1 MVAVY
6 FIKTCLTVLLLLL
19 LFSVQSAAVELSG
32 KAKTVPENGLIELLG
47 KEILLHGIQII
58 SQNAKCKGS
67 NGEWSCGKHAW
78 RELKNKL
85 DSGPVYC
92 KLFSDEQYSEKNPE
106 LAKCLLKKENLSNWL
121 VIQGWALTNKE
132 TDEFLASQEIL
143 ASENNAGIW
152 RDGFVP
158 PDFWR
163 TRIINN
169 SKNCNICSI
178 RRQSFLRKNFGD

>member
-1 MVAVY
+1 MGAGY
-6 FIKTCLTVLLLLL
+6 FQKIYIPGLW
-19 LFSVQSAAVELSG
+19 LFLFFVSQSAAVELSG
-32 KAKTVPENGLIELLG
+32 NAKTIPESGFIMLQG
-47 KEILLHGIQII
+47 KELLLHGIQII
-58 SQNAKCKGS
+58 SQNATCKGS
-67 NGEWSCGKHAW
+67 NGKWSCGKHAW

-92 KLFSDEQYSEKNPE
+92 KLFSDDQNPE
-106 LAKCLLKKENLSNWL
+106 RNPEMAKCLLKKENLSNWL
-121 VIQGWALTNKE
+121 VSRGWALTNKE

-163 TRIINN
+163 ISIKNN

-178 RRQSFLRKNFGD
+178 RRQSFLRKNSGN

>member
-19 LFSVQSAAVELSG
+19 LFSFQSAALELSG

-58 SQNAKCKGS
+58 PQKATCKGS

-92 KLFSDEQYSEKNPE
+92 KLFSDEQYTESNPE
-106 LAKCLLKKENLSNWL
+106 LARCLLKKENLSNWL
-121 VIQGWALTNKE
+121 VSQGWALTNKE
-132 TDEFLASQEIL
+132 TDEFLASLESL
-143 ASENNAGIW
+143 AIENNAGIW
-152 RDGFVP
+152 RDGFNP
-158 PDFWR
+158 PDLWR
-163 TRIINN
+163 KSNKNN

-178 RRQSFLRKNFGD
+178 RRQSFLRKNFGN

>member
-1 MVAVY
+1 MVALY

-19 LFSVQSAAVELSG
+19 FFAVQSIAVEISG
-32 KAKTVPENGLIELLG
+32 KANTVPEKEFIELNG

-58 SQNAKCKGS
+58 SQNATCKGS
-67 NGEWSCGKHAW
+67 NEEWSCGKHAW

-85 DSGPVYC
+85 NSGPVYC
-92 KLFSDEQYSEKNPE
+92 KLFSDEQYPESNPE
-106 LAKCLLKKENLSNWL
+106 IAKCLLKKENLSNWL
-121 VIQGWALTNKE
+121 VSQGWALTNKE
-132 TDEFLASQEIL
+132 TDEFLARQESL

-163 TRIINN
+163 TSIKNN

-178 RRQSFLRKNFGD
+178 RRQSFLRKNSEN

>member
-1 MVAVY
+1 MLTVY

-19 LFSVQSAAVELSG
+19 FFSIQSAAVELSG
-32 KAKTVPENGLIELLG
+32 KAKTVPENGFIGLHGKELL
-47 KEILLHGIQII
+47 LNGIQII
-58 SQNAKCKGS
+58 SQNATCKGS

-85 DSGPVYC
+85 DSGTVYC
-92 KLFSDEQYSEKNPE
+92 KLFFDKQNPERNPE
-106 LAKCLLKKENLSNWL
+106 LAKCLLNKENLSNWL
-121 VIQGWALTNKE
+121 VSRGWALTNKE
-132 TDEFLASQEIL
+132 TDEFLANQESL

-158 PDFWR
+158 PNFWR
-163 TRIINN
+163 TSIKNN

-178 RRQSFLRKNFGD
+178 RRQSFLHKKSGN

>member
-1 MVAVY
+1 MVAIY
-6 FIKTCLTVLLLLL
+6 FIKTGLTVLLLLL

-58 SQNAKCKGS
+58 SLNATCKGS

-85 DSGPVYC
+85 NSGPLYC
-92 KLFSDEQYSEKNPE
+92 KLFSDEQYSERNPE

-121 VIQGWALTNKE
+121 VSQGWALTNKKKN
-132 TDEFLASQEIL
+132 EFLASQESL

-152 RDGFVP
+152 RDCFVP

-163 TRIINN
+163 TSIKNN
-169 SKNCNICSI
+169 SKNCNLCSI
-178 RRQSFLRKNFGD
+178 RRQSFLRNNSEN

>member
-6 FIKTCLTVLLLLL
+6 FIKTCLTVLFILLLI
-19 LFSVQSAAVELSG
+19 SVKSSAVELLG
-32 KAKTVPENGLIELLG
+32 TAKTVPENGLIELLG
-47 KEILLHGIQII
+47 KEILFHGVQII
-58 SQNAKCKGS
+58 PLNATCKDS

-92 KLFSDEQYSEKNPE
+92 KLFSDEQYSERNPE

-121 VIQGWALTNKE
+121 VSRGWALTNKE

-143 ASENNAGIW
+143 ANENNVGIW

-158 PDFWR
+158 PNFWR
-163 TRIINN
+163 TSIKNY

-178 RRQSFLRKNFGD
+178 RRQSFLRKKSGN

>member
-1 MVAVY
+1 MVTVY

-32 KAKTVPENGLIELLG
+32 KAKTVPENGFIEING

-58 SQNAKCKGS
+58 SQNATCKGI

-78 RELKNKL
+78 KELKNTL

-92 KLFSDEQYSEKNPE
+92 KLFSTEQNPKRNPE

-121 VIQGWALTNKE
+121 VSRGWALTNKE
-132 TDEFLASQEIL
+132 TDEFLASQESL
-143 ASENNAGIW
+143 ASENNTGIW

-158 PDFWR
+158 PDLWR
-163 TRIINN
+163 ISKKNN

-178 RRQSFLRKNFGD
+178 RRQSFMRKKSGY

>member
-1 MVAVY
+1 MVAIY
-6 FIKTCLTVLLLLL
+6 FIKTGLTVLLLLL

-58 SQNAKCKGS
+58 SQNATCKGS

-92 KLFSDEQYSEKNPE
+92 KLFSDEQYSERNPE

-121 VIQGWALTNKE
+121 VSRGWALTNKE
-132 TDEFLASQEIL
+132 TNEFLLSQENLASQ
-143 ASENNAGIW
+143 NNAGIW
-152 RDGFVP
+152 RDGFNP
-158 PDFWR
+158 PDLWR
-163 TRIINN
+163 ASFKKT
-169 SKNCNICSI
+169 SKHCNVCSI
-178 RRQSFLRKNFGD
+178 RRKSFLRKNSK